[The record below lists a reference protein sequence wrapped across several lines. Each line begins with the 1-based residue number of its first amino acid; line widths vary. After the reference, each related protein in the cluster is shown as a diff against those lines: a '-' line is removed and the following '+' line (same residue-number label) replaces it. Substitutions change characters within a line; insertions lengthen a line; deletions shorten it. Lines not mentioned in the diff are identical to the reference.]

1 MSGEGESSKRVR
13 SWGIRRLSRSVM
25 SAITHQVY
33 RRIARVGADDISRRG
48 NVSTVALYKDRHRE
62 LWNKCTNCGELV
74 FKQALERNFYTCPN
88 CDYYS
93 PMPAEGRLR
102 YLFDSEA
109 LFNLHPASIDKQL
122 LDTIGMTDLVY
133 QNRFPDESQWLIA
146 AGEGT
151 ISNCSAVL
159 AVVDPYAP
167 PQRVHFVTLLVA
179 IRTALAKELPLI
191 TVYPSGALAKK
202 RSNQPEQP
210 ELSSGEI
217 TYLTIEMDDLSQARL
232 PQITILTD
240 QDRQTGFLTQFPL
253 GDLVLAEQNR
263 KSGNAPD
270 RRTRSA
276 RGGTSQTTASPS
288 SYAQSDVSIDYYVQ
302 RQDLPTRLGK
312 LLTFFTE

>member
-1 MSGEGESSKRVR
+1 M
-13 SWGIRRLSRSVM
+13 
-25 SAITHQVY
+25 
-33 RRIARVGADDISRRG
+33 
-48 NVSTVALYKDRHRE
+48 STVALYKDRHRE

-93 PMPAEGRLR
+93 PMPADDRLR

-109 LFNLHPASIDKQL
+109 IFNLHPTSIDKQL
-122 LDTIGMTDLVY
+122 LDTIGVAELVH

-151 ISNCSAVL
+151 ISNRPVVL
-159 AVVDPYAP
+159 VVVAP
-167 PQRVHFVTLLVA
+167 HAIPQRVHFVTLLVA
-179 IRTALAKELPLI
+179 MRTALQKKLPFVA
-191 TVYPSGALAKK
+191 VYPSDGLSMR
-202 RSNQPEQP
+202 RSDPPEQP
-210 ELSSGEI
+210 ELSPAEI
-217 TYLTIEMDDLSQARL
+217 TYLTIEMDNLSQAHL

-263 KSGNAPD
+263 MSGNASD
-270 RRTRSA
+270 RRTHSS
-276 RGGTSQTTASPS
+276 RGENSQSTSSPL
-288 SYAQSDVSIDYYVQ
+288 SYAQPDVSIDDYVQ

-312 LLTFFTE
+312 LLAFFAK